1 MVTDNNRGGGRV
13 TMEVL
18 AGERRRSKVSQGRLA
33 EALGISRGRL
43 ATLET
48 SPMVLPTLHFA
59 DEWMRHLRQPVLASD
74 D

>member
-1 MVTDNNRGGGRV
+1 
-13 TMEVL
+13 MEVL
-18 AGERRRSKVSQGRLA
+18 AGERRRSKVRVGRLA

-48 SPMVLPTLHFA
+48 SPMVLPTEHFV
-59 DEWMRHLRQPVLASD
+59 DEWLRHLRQPVLASD

>member
-1 MVTDNNRGGGRV
+1 M
-13 TMEVL
+13 TMELL

-33 EALGISRGRL
+33 EALGMSRGRL

-48 SPMVLPTLHFA
+48 STMVIPTDHFA
-59 DEWMRHLRQPVLASD
+59 EEWMSKLRQPVLAMSD